1 MARMVVAG
9 MIVTRMV
16 MLGVLM
22 IMPAAGRVIVRGMV
36 MPRMVMI

>member
-16 MLGVLM
+16 MLGVVMVPMVM
-22 IMPAAGRVIVRGMV
+22 IMPAAGRVIVSGMV
-36 MPRMVMI
+36 MI